1 MERGPTRDVGSF
13 LSQSIVQPR
22 LSNPV
27 PSLDLALLVYPMAV
41 AGEGGEVIQSE
52 MTGPSLISP
61 NFEYTLTVCWERQGH
76 KDSQV
81 FKSSEK
87 TCSGYL

>member
-13 LSQSIVQPR
+13 LSQSTVQRR

-27 PSLDLALLVYPMAV
+27 SPLDPALLVCPVTV
-41 AGEGGEVIQSE
+41 AREGGEVIQNK

-61 NFEYTLTVCWERQGH
+61 NFDYTLTMC
-76 KDSQV
+76 
-81 FKSSEK
+81 
-87 TCSGYL
+87 